1 METVLVANPQVVYS
15 LGTIQI
21 NMIAVPVE
29 ISPKLDRAEIITNK
43 TKRSCEAV
51 EVNERP
57 PMTIRASIMKI
68 IEKMRFSPCKYSYH
82 IFV

>member
-15 LGTIQI
+15 LGTIQT

-43 TKRSCEAV
+43 TKGHVRPKRS
-51 EVNERP
+51 
-57 PMTIRASIMKI
+57 
-68 IEKMRFSPCKYSYH
+68 MRGH
-82 IFV
+82 Q

>member
-15 LGTIQI
+15 LGIIQI
-21 NMIAVPVE
+21 NMIAVPVG

-68 IEKMRFSPCKYSYH
+68 IENEVFSCKYSYH

>member
-1 METVLVANPQVVYS
+1 METVLAANPQVVYS
-15 LGTIQI
+15 LGIIQI

-29 ISPKLDRAEIITNK
+29 ISPKLDRAEILTNH
-43 TKRSCEAV
+43 TLRSCEAE
-51 EVNERP
+51 EVNEGP

>member
-15 LGTIQI
+15 LGIIQI

-29 ISPKLDRAEIITNK
+29 ISPKLDRAEILK
-43 TKRSCEAV
+43 THILRSCEAE
-51 EVNERP
+51 EVNEGP